1 MLTMEDSLMIIVT
14 LLLVILFYF
23 YGYSY
28 SHSQIQVQSPTAD
41 MITYSKQ
48 SNFIKEFDIPNNIQ
62 ELGPKGITTDSDG
75 NAWFYHAT
83 GQTTKIIK
91 FEPENEN
98 FTQYNVGRKTVD
110 DNTIINLA
118 GG

>member
-1 MLTMEDSLMIIVT
+1 
-14 LLLVILFYF
+14 
-23 YGYSY
+23 
-28 SHSQIQVQSPTAD
+28 

>member
-28 SHSQIQVQSPTAD
+28 SHSQIQVQSPTPD

-62 ELGPKGITTDSDG
+62 ELGLKELLLIQ
-75 NAWFYHAT
+75 T
-83 GQTTKIIK
+83 GTLGFIMQQIK
-91 FEPENEN
+91 
-98 FTQYNVGRKTVD
+98 QLR
-110 DNTIINLA
+110 
-118 GG
+118 